1 MIKSII
7 FQIFCILLF
16 VNFSFSQS
24 YGEYGYQYLSPKPNA
39 KHITNDA
46 VIVVRLDQELCKDLH
61 NKKDFIKVAGEK
73 SGIHS
78 GEIRIS
84 LENNTLNFIPDVA
97 FMNGEIVQVYIYPDS
112 ITRAPA
118 RVKSFSY
125 QFRVSSNPV
134 RTEFINRSIDT
145 SPKLNNNSANSK
157 KALSASARIM
167 ENGVSVPS
175 DFPHV
180 NITVNNNPDSGFIF
194 LNNWGPPN
202 YNIIF
207 ENSGAPFWY
216 WRTPDRRRDFKVQS
230 NGWLTMLVRDGYGGS
245 GEGYIALDQ
254 NYEYI
259 RTFRTTNGYETDEH
273 ELQVLP
279 DSGYF
284 LIGRREEIV
293 DMSQYVTGGKPN
305 AIVRETCIQEY
316 SSNDVL
322 LLQFAAWNHFDIRDL
337 ELEDLTGYY
346 IRFPHMNA
354 IEIDDDGHILLS
366 SRHLSEITKIH
377 RQRGEIIWRMTGIP
391 NSPNNDFQFINDP
404 LNGFRNQHAIRSLGN
419 GHYTIFDNGNLHN
432 PPLSRAIEYVVDT
445 LAMTATLVWE
455 FQYDLSS
462 QFSFYMGNAQ
472 RLPNDNTHINWARGD
487 VMPIAT
493 EVTPTGLKA
502 FEMWF
507 VDGYHSYR
515 TFRFPWNGIR
525 NSPYLIIEP
534 EFDNITLLFNKFG
547 DKTVAYYKIY
557 ADTVSSPTMLHDT
570 STVSL
575 KRLTNLENGKRYYF
589 RITAVDSSGQESA
602 YSNEENILV
611 NIIQPGANL
620 VANGNFSDALA
631 NWNWALGGSA
641 IAFCTAGDSI
651 CHFNIVNGG
660 NNIRDVRLHQNQI
673 PLHTGNRYTLEFD
686 AWADASRLIEVTVGE
701 DQDIGINYS
710 GIGFSSVTS
719 TPNHY
724 QYSFDMQHPTDLN
737 SRLQINAGNSNINL
751 YIDNISLYL
760 DNASGIHDRDPVTQN
775 YVLEQNFP
783 NPFNPKTTIQYN
795 LPERCLVRI
804 EIFNVL
810 GEHVQTL
817 VNKTQSAGKYQFN
830 FDASSYSSGI
840 YFYQLTAA
848 SLNDGKNFSN
858 VRKMMIIK

>member
-1 MIKSII
+1 
-7 FQIFCILLF
+7 
-16 VNFSFSQS
+16 
-24 YGEYGYQYLSPKPNA
+24 
-39 KHITNDA
+39 
-46 VIVVRLDQELCKDLH
+46 
-61 NKKDFIKVAGEK
+61 
-73 SGIHS
+73 
-78 GEIRIS
+78 
-84 LENNTLNFIPDVA
+84 
-97 FMNGEIVQVYIYPDS
+97 
-112 ITRAPA
+112 
-118 RVKSFSY
+118 
-125 QFRVSSNPV
+125 
-134 RTEFINRSIDT
+134 
-145 SPKLNNNSANSK
+145 
-157 KALSASARIM
+157 
-167 ENGVSVPS
+167 
-175 DFPHV
+175 
-180 NITVNNNPDSGFIF
+180 
-194 LNNWGPPN
+194 
-202 YNIIF
+202 
-207 ENSGAPFWY
+207 
-216 WRTPDRRRDFKVQS
+216 
-230 NGWLTMLVRDGYGGS
+230 
-245 GEGYIALDQ
+245 
-254 NYEYI
+254 
-259 RTFRTTNGYETDEH
+259 
-273 ELQVLP
+273 
-279 DSGYF
+279 
-284 LIGRREEIV
+284 
-293 DMSQYVTGGKPN
+293 
-305 AIVRETCIQEY
+305 
-316 SSNDVL
+316 
-322 LLQFAAWNHFDIRDL
+322 
-337 ELEDLTGYY
+337 
-346 IRFPHMNA
+346 
-354 IEIDDDGHILLS
+354 
-366 SRHLSEITKIH
+366 
-377 RQRGEIIWRMTGIP
+377 
-391 NSPNNDFQFINDP
+391 
-404 LNGFRNQHAIRSLGN
+404 
-419 GHYTIFDNGNLHN
+419 
-432 PPLSRAIEYVVDT
+432 
-445 LAMTATLVWE
+445 
-455 FQYDLSS
+455 
-462 QFSFYMGNAQ
+462 
-472 RLPNDNTHINWARGD
+472 
-487 VMPIAT
+487 
-493 EVTPTGLKA
+493 
-502 FEMWF
+502 
-507 VDGYHSYR
+507 
-515 TFRFPWNGIR
+515 
-525 NSPYLIIEP
+525 
-534 EFDNITLLFNKFG
+534 
-547 DKTVAYYKIY
+547 
-557 ADTVSSPTMLHDT
+557 MLHDT

-795 LPERCLVRI
+795 LPERCNVRI